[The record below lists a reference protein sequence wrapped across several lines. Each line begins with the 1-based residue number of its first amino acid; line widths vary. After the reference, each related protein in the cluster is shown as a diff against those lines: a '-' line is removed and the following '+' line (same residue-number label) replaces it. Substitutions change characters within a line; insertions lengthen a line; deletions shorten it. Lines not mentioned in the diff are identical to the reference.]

1 MLVLLWRID
10 FGHIISPG
18 FVTCVRTTQQLCW
31 LLVVATSDEDYSNP
45 RILITCII

>member
-31 LLVVATSDEDYSNP
+31 FVGYWLLQQVTKIIA
-45 RILITCII
+45 ILAS